1 MMTIKELE
9 EAVGMTRA
17 NIRFYEQEGLLS
29 PARSAN
35 GYRDYSPEDAAA
47 LEKIKL
53 LRRLHLDLNTL
64 RRLQAGELTLAEALE
79 KQLGQLGRD
88 QSALDRA
95 RAVCAQLRAAG
106 TEYQQLDAHP
116 WLEELDR
123 APASERFAPPAD
135 ELPPA
140 PGHPWRRYFARML
153 DLALY
158 GLPITAVEVLVLH
171 LSPNLTSKAFIALL
185 EGYLGFALMFLLEPL
200 LLHYWGTTPGKLL
213 FGIVLRDADG
223 SPLSL
228 SDARK
233 RLSLLFSRGLGWGI
247 PIYNLY
253 RLYKSASLCSE
264 GERNPWEWNAS
275 DGRAQRMDIPENTW
289 RCFAFAGAQ
298 AACLA
303 VVVLITLQ
311 GQLPPHR
318 GELNEAKFYDNYNFY
333 LRYFDLD
340 ARPLG
345 PDGRPSAAEDGTG
358 GFSMELF
365 PSHSSQWTPLLTA
378 GTVTGFQYRSEFT
391 GSFFPLSCL
400 NTPQSL
406 GLLAYAG
413 TLPGINCLNFKPKQ
427 WLDQIS
433 GEDWNYDVTYRG
445 LRMTQSARF
454 ANVENQSG
462 AFVTAPDG
470 QEGRLLLTFTVQAA

>member
-233 RLSLLFSRGLGWGI
+233 RLSLLFFPGPWLGH
-247 PIYNLY
+247 PHLQSV
-253 RLYKSASLCSE
+253 SALQ
-264 GERNPWEWNAS
+264 ERFS
-275 DGRAQRMDIPENTW
+275 VLRGRAQ
-289 RCFAFAGAQ
+289 
-298 AACLA
+298 
-303 VVVLITLQ
+303 
-311 GQLPPHR
+311 
-318 GELNEAKFYDNYNFY
+318 
-333 LRYFDLD
+333 
-340 ARPLG
+340 PLG
-345 PDGRPSAAEDGTG
+345 VERLRRPGPAHGHPREHLAMLRLRGGSGSLLGRCGADHPPGAA
-358 GFSMELF
+358 
-365 PSHSSQWTPLLTA
+365 PPA
-378 GTVTGFQYRSEFT
+378 
-391 GSFFPLSCL
+391 
-400 NTPQSL
+400 
-406 GLLAYAG
+406 
-413 TLPGINCLNFKPKQ
+413 PG
-427 WLDQIS
+427 
-433 GEDWNYDVTYRG
+433 
-445 LRMTQSARF
+445 
-454 ANVENQSG
+454 
-462 AFVTAPDG
+462 
-470 QEGRLLLTFTVQAA
+470 